1 MAIHLPIIETMK
13 RLHAPRVNRDELV
26 AYLWREQATAE
37 TAYKEAADRGKIAD
51 REYWAGYND
60 GLINVLQHL
69 TGRGE

>member
-1 MAIHLPIIETMK
+1 MK
-13 RLHAPRVNRDELV
+13 RLHAPRVNRDELE

-37 TAYKEAADRGKIAD
+37 AAYKEAADRGTMEYEY
-51 REYWAGYND
+51 EYWAGYND